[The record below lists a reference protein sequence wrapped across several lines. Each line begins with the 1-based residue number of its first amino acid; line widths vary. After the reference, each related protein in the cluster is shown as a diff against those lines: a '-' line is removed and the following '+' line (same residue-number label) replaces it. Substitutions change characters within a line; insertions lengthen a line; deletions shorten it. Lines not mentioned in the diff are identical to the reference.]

1 MDESSFGP
9 RLENVSFHE
18 LRRREMKF
26 QFSLVFLSELRRRG
40 FTFRNY
46 KNQKEKYMN
55 IKKRELIETI
65 NCCGTGKQC
74 RGDFKWRYSFVL
86 LVFFHSILIENIH
99 VLYPIECRVDAGQN
113 LFSIFVR

>member
-46 KNQKEKYMN
+46 KNQKETYMN
-55 IKKRELIETI
+55 IKKRE
-65 NCCGTGKQC
+65 
-74 RGDFKWRYSFVL
+74 
-86 LVFFHSILIENIH
+86 
-99 VLYPIECRVDAGQN
+99 
-113 LFSIFVR
+113 